1 MALTFRSKLV
11 HDQRFSPKIAGARTR
26 LEQKVAALGR
36 SGDMCKAIRGRLRVV
51 VLVSLFLFVFFIYF
65 STLAPSITWRHDGA
79 DGGDLIAAAY
89 TLGIPHP
96 TGYPLYVLLAKLFT
110 FLPWGE
116 IAYRVN
122 LMSAFFAAATVPL
135 VYLASSI
142 LLTPTVAPDKGPV
155 LSTAEGWSDRIAA
168 PVASVT
174 AALAFAF
181 SPVFWSQAVI
191 AEVYTLNAFFVALTI
206 YLLSYCAKTRTSS
219 SGPRLFY
226 SLAFF
231 YGLSLGNHLSMLLLL
246 PVGVFLVLRG
256 EYRRFLKYKTLIT
269 TYAFFLLG
277 LSVYLYLPLR
287 AAQHPPINWGDPHT
301 GSGFAWLVSA
311 RLYRQFVFALPGKY
325 IPARVSA
332 WLALLIQQFGW
343 WGLLLELI
351 GLWFWWNEDRIFCV
365 LLAIFVLISS
375 IYAIGYNTT
384 DSYIYLIPSFLVMA
398 LWLGKGVHCVLI
410 ALRELFVRIARTV
423 KPSSTFFLL
432 SSCAF
437 LLLPL
442 SSLTNNY
449 EALNLNSDQ
458 TASDYGAGVLGAL
471 PANAIIIADT
481 DPHTF
486 ALWYF
491 HYAEG
496 VRADVAVLNAT
507 LLQYDW
513 YREGISRLYPH
524 LAIPNLGSELMSPAV
539 ELIGSNIRK
548 YPIYLTDSNPQV
560 EAHYQLSRRDLVY
573 QVMPY

>member
-1 MALTFRSKLV
+1 
-11 HDQRFSPKIAGARTR
+11 
-26 LEQKVAALGR
+26 
-36 SGDMCKAIRGRLRVV
+36 
-51 VLVSLFLFVFFIYF
+51 
-65 STLAPSITWRHDGA
+65 
-79 DGGDLIAAAY
+79 
-89 TLGIPHP
+89 
-96 TGYPLYVLLAKLFT
+96 
-110 FLPWGE
+110 
-116 IAYRVN
+116 
-122 LMSAFFAAATVPL
+122 MSAFFAAATVPL

-142 LLTPTVAPDKGPV
+142 LLTPTVVPDKGPV
-155 LSTAEGWSDRIAA
+155 RSTAEGPVLSIVEGWSDSIAA

-174 AALAFAF
+174 AAMAFAF

-206 YLLSYCAKTRTSS
+206 YLLSYYAKTRASS
-219 SGPRLFY
+219 SGPCLLY

-231 YGLSLGNHLSMLLLL
+231 YGLSLGNHLSMLLML
-246 PVGVFLVLRG
+246 PFGLFLVLRG

-269 TYAFFLLG
+269 AYAFFLLG

-311 RLYRQFVFALPGKY
+311 KLYRQFVFALPWKY

-332 WLALLIQQFGW
+332 WSALLLQQFGW
-343 WGLLLELI
+343 WGLFLELI

-365 LLAIFVLISS
+365 LLAIFVLTSS

-398 LWLGKGVHCVLI
+398 LWLGKGLHWVLVAI
-410 ALRELFVRIARTV
+410 RELFGRIARTA

-442 SSLTNNY
+442 FSLANNY
-449 EALNLNSDQ
+449 GALNLNSDQ
-458 TASDYGAGVLGAL
+458 TASDYGTGVLRAL
-471 PANAIIIADT
+471 SANAIVITDT

-513 YREGISRLYPH
+513 YRKSIKRLYPH
-524 LAIPNLGSELMSPAV
+524 LAISNLDSRLMSPTV
-539 ELIGSNIRK
+539 ELIDSNIRK
-548 YPIYLTDSNPQV
+548 YPIYLTEPNPQV
-560 EAHYQLSRRDLVY
+560 EAHYRLSRQGLVY
-573 QVMPY
+573 QVMVPD

>member
-1 MALTFRSKLV
+1 
-11 HDQRFSPKIAGARTR
+11 
-26 LEQKVAALGR
+26 
-36 SGDMCKAIRGRLRVV
+36 MCNAIRGRLRAG
-51 VLVSLFLFVFFIYF
+51 VLIGLFLFPFFVYLD
-65 STLAPSITWRHDGA
+65 TLAPSITWRHDGA

-110 FLPWGE
+110 FLPWGD

-122 LMSAFFAAATVPL
+122 LMSAFFAAATVPF
-135 VYLASSI
+135 VYLASST
-142 LLTPTVAPDKGPV
+142 LLTPTVAPDKDPV
-155 LSTAEGWSDRIAA
+155 LSTVEGWSDRIAA

-206 YLLSYCAKTRTSS
+206 YLLLYCAKTRTFS
-219 SGPRLFY
+219 SGPCLFY

-246 PVGVFLVLRG
+246 PVGLFLVLRG
-256 EYRRFLKYKTLIT
+256 ECRRFLKPKTLVT
-269 TYAFFLLG
+269 ASAFFLLG

-287 AAQHPPINWGDPHT
+287 AVQHPPINWGDPHT
-301 GSGFAWLVSA
+301 GSGFSWLVTA
-311 RLYRQFVFALPGKY
+311 RLYRQFVFALPWKY
-325 IPARVSA
+325 ILARVSA
-332 WLALLIQQFGW
+332 WSALLIQQFGW
-343 WGLLLELI
+343 WGLFLGLI
-351 GLWFWWNEDRIFCV
+351 GLWLWWDKDRAFCGFSV
-365 LLAIFVLISS
+365 VFVVSSS

-384 DSYIYLIPSFLVMA
+384 DSYVYLIPSFLVMA

-410 ALRELFVRIARTV
+410 ALRELLDRIAKTV
-423 KPSSTFFLL
+423 RPSSIFFLL
-432 SSCAF
+432 SSCAS
-437 LLLPL
+437 LLLPF
-442 SSLTNNY
+442 SSLANNY
-449 EALNLNSDQ
+449 GALNLNSDQ

-513 YREGISRLYPH
+513 YREGIRRLYPH

-539 ELIGSNIRK
+539 ELIGSNIGK
-548 YPIYLTDSNPQV
+548 YPIYLTDPNPKI
-560 EAHYQLSRRDLVY
+560 EAHYRLFRRDLVY
-573 QVMPY
+573 QVMPD